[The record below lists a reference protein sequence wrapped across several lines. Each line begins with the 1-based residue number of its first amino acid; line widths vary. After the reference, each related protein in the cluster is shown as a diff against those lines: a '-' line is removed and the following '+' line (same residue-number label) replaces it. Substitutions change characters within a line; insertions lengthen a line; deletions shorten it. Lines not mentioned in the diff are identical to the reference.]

1 MALELAAG
9 SVVVSLDDLEERL
22 LGLFDELGVHT
33 SEFCK
38 LRDHLYQ
45 DPALAPAQVVVLKRE
60 LGELR
65 ERYRAFRKETLRRD
79 RKVRATTEAVAR
91 DILER
96 LMLDDRML
104 AKLDELLALCA
115 IAVEARASILG
126 HSD

>member
-33 SEFCK
+33 SEFRK